1 MEGFGV
7 SVGFKPLLVRFISML
22 NSLSTLLAAK
32 PKLSTLTTCG
42 RADFRP
48 GRRSVYPDAFCVD
61 KTNL

>member
-32 PKLSTLTTCG
+32 PKFVHLDYLW
-42 RADFRP
+42 
-48 GRRSVYPDAFCVD
+48 
-61 KTNL
+61 